1 MALMRWMIAGLMLAA
16 ATPAASQ
23 PASQFE
29 LDSLRIQQ
37 EAAARRAVAQANEL
51 TALEARLR
59 TEQAVSDLRLQ
70 REAPRLP
77 QLTYVPPAPSESPP
91 AATPKY
97 PSVPDALLADSNRRV
112 RAASKPPR

>member
-1 MALMRWMIAGLMLAA
+1 MRWMIAGLILAA
-16 ATPAASQ
+16 AMPAASQ
-23 PASQFE
+23 PTSQFE

-77 QLTYVPPAPSESPP
+77 ELAYAPPAAP

-112 RAASKPPR
+112 REASKPPR

>member
-1 MALMRWMIAGLMLAA
+1 MRWMIAGLMLAT

-77 QLTYVPPAPSESPP
+77 ELTYAPPASSAVPRS
-91 AATPKY
+91 ATLKY

-112 RAASKPPR
+112 REASKPPR

>member
-1 MALMRWMIAGLMLAA
+1 MRWMIAALTLAA

-23 PASQFE
+23 AASQFE

-37 EAAARRAVAQANEL
+37 EAFARRAVAQANEL

-77 QLTYVPPAPSESPP
+77 DLAYAPPAASGTSPS
-91 AATPKY
+91 ATPKY
-97 PSVPDALLADSNRRV
+97 PSVPAALLADSNRRV
-112 RAASKPPR
+112 REASKPPR